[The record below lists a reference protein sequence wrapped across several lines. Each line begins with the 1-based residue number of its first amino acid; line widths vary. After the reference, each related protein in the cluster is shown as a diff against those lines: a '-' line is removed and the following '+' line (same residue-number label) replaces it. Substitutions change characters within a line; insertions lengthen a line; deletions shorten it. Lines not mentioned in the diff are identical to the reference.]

1 MILKKFYSPF
11 AILAILICCI
21 SCSKES
27 HFFTS
32 TNNSYADSASIY
44 LDSAYADSQI
54 KTALPLYT
62 IAKKYAQKANDK
74 NILFDIL
81 FKKTNALIDSSDSI
95 AAKQNLEL
103 YIHMADSSSELR
115 YVSKGKLLSGN
126 FDVMIGDLKKASK
139 EYYDAKLGFE
149 KVEDHEMLIYT
160 LLKIANI
167 HYFYNDFIEM
177 EDASTEALKYTNSK
191 TEISYLKS
199 IYNYLGISYKKI
211 YDYKIAKDYYKKN
224 RQLSEDTINK
234 AIADNNIATVYIAE
248 KKYDSAE
255 IILAPHLQEKIKLS
269 TIAKIKDNYGYA
281 LYKQEK
287 KGGLEQM
294 LEALKI
300 RQQDDD
306 QNGLIAGNFHLAE
319 YYEKSDRILALQYAL
334 QSYQAAQ
341 RIKSVDGKIEALDIM
356 IHNNP
361 ENAYT
366 YHIEYA
372 HLNDSIKGVRQKAKN
387 AFAKAKYDFQKEKI
401 EKERQEKMFL
411 ITVSIAGPLIV
422 SIILLSLFLSY
433 RKNTK
438 HKQEKIHES
447 YKTETRLSK
456 KVHDELAN
464 DLFNVMNFASN
475 QDLAV
480 DEKKE
485 TLLQNLENVYK
496 RTRNISRE
504 NSTIDTGEAFAAN
517 LKSMIS
523 EYNTPE
529 RNVLINGIDSIPWNE
544 IEENKKI
551 ITFRV
556 LQELMVNMKKY
567 SQATLTVIGFKNID
581 KKIQV
586 NYSDNGV
593 GMDADALS
601 RKNGLRNVENRIES
615 IGGTFTFDPVPPK
628 GLKVSFVYPI

>member
-32 TNNSYADSASIY
+32 NNTSYADSASYY
-44 LDSAYADSQI
+44 LTKASSSPDSVAIPFYNIAN
-54 KTALPLYT
+54 KY
-62 IAKKYAQKANDK
+62 AKKTTDK
-74 NILFDIL
+74 DLIFDIL
-81 FKKTNALIDSSDSI
+81 FKKNTTLIALNDTII
-95 AAKQNLEL
+95 AKKAMEK
-103 YIHMADSSSELR
+103 YIHMADSTSNLT
-115 YVSKGKLLSGN
+115 YISKAQILLGDYNLKVNNLDKAYKSY
-126 FDVMIGDLKKASK
+126 FDG
-139 EYYDAKLGFE
+139 KLGFE

-177 EDASTEALKYTNSK
+177 EDACTEALKYTDSK
-191 TEISYLKS
+191 TDPSYLQS

-211 YDYKIAKDYYKKN
+211 GDYQLAIDSYKKT
-224 RQLSEDTINK
+224 RELSEDTIIK
-234 AIADNNIATVYIAE
+234 AIADNNIATVYIAK

-255 IILAPHLQEKIKLS
+255 IILTPHLQEKIRPS

-319 YYEKSDRILALQYAL
+319 YYEKSDPILALQYAL

-341 RIKSVDGKIEALDIM
+341 RIKSVDGKIEALDMM

-361 ENAYT
+361 ANAYT

-422 SIILLSLFLSY
+422 FIILLSLFLSY
-433 RKNTK
+433 RKNAK

-475 QDLAV
+475 QDLAAE
-480 DEKKE
+480 EKKE

-556 LQELMVNMKKY
+556 LQELMVNMKKH

>member
-1 MILKKFYSPF
+1 MS
-11 AILAILICCI
+11 
-21 SCSKES
+21 
-27 HFFTS
+27 
-32 TNNSYADSASIY
+32 
-44 LDSAYADSQI
+44 
-54 KTALPLYT
+54 
-62 IAKKYAQKANDK
+62 
-74 NILFDIL
+74 
-81 FKKTNALIDSSDSI
+81 
-95 AAKQNLEL
+95 
-103 YIHMADSSSELR
+103 
-115 YVSKGKLLSGN
+115 
-126 FDVMIGDLKKASK
+126 
-139 EYYDAKLGFE
+139 
-149 KVEDHEMLIYT
+149 
-160 LLKIANI
+160 
-167 HYFYNDFIEM
+167 FI
-177 EDASTEALKYTNSK
+177 
-191 TEISYLKS
+191 
-199 IYNYLGISYKKI
+199 
-211 YDYKIAKDYYKKN
+211 
-224 RQLSEDTINK
+224 
-234 AIADNNIATVYIAE
+234 
-248 KKYDSAE
+248 
-255 IILAPHLQEKIKLS
+255 
-269 TIAKIKDNYGYA
+269 
-281 LYKQEK
+281 
-287 KGGLEQM
+287 
-294 LEALKI
+294 
-300 RQQDDD
+300 
-306 QNGLIAGNFHLAE
+306 F
-319 YYEKSDRILALQYAL
+319 EKSDPTLALQYAL
-334 QSYQAAQ
+334 HSYQAAQ
-341 RIKSVDGKIEALDIM
+341 KIKSVDGEIEALDMM
-356 IHNNP
+356 IHTNP
-361 ENAYT
+361 ANAYT

-422 SIILLSLFLSY
+422 FIILLSLFLSY
-433 RKNTK
+433 RKNAK

-475 QDLAV
+475 QDLAA

-556 LQELMVNMKKY
+556 LQELMVNMKKH
-567 SQATLTVIGFKNID
+567 SQATLTVIGFKNTD